1 MGILVKNGLR
11 YRKLSIKQT
20 TILRADDNVQV
31 PHIINEI
38 MIVKVTVWV
47 NIAWKEVMPG
57 TVKY

>member
-38 MIVKVTVWV
+38 IIVKVTVWV

-57 TVKY
+57 TMKY

>member
-38 MIVKVTVWV
+38 MIVKVTVWL

-57 TVKY
+57 TMKY

>member
-1 MGILVKNGLR
+1 MGILVKNRLR

-47 NIAWKEVMPG
+47 NIAWKEVIPG
-57 TVKY
+57 TMKY

>member
-1 MGILVKNGLR
+1 MGILVKNWLR

-57 TVKY
+57 TMKY

>member
-1 MGILVKNGLR
+1 MGILVKNRLR

-38 MIVKVTVWV
+38 IIVKVTVWV

-57 TVKY
+57 TMKY

>member
-11 YRKLSIKQT
+11 YRKLSVKQT

-57 TVKY
+57 TMKY

>member
-1 MGILVKNGLR
+1 MGILVKNRLR

-57 TVKY
+57 TMKY

>member
-57 TVKY
+57 TMKY

>member
-38 MIVKVTVWV
+38 IIVKVTVWV

>member
-1 MGILVKNGLR
+1 MGILVKNRLR

-20 TILRADDNVQV
+20 TILRADDNAQV

-57 TVKY
+57 TMKY